1 MAREEIRKENL
12 EVIED
17 VVEDFEYLYEEEEE
31 LIRNRKVIRR
41 YKVFGVLISFVTL
54 CLLVLVTGI
63 VTMAR
68 YKTDKVVN
76 KDLREK
82 YEFLENIEPF
92 YDDVINYVVVNQIE
106 EDGVVRVEFSG
117 TMGSYYK
124 ALYEDGYLEKADLV
138 KFQEESNKY
147 FAVENVDKAMESV
160 RKINTVNEGKYKEL
174 QNILL
179 SSLEEIKAISST
191 VKEEKLDGKLEYSEI
206 EFNLGKYSEQVD
218 DLIKLYDEI
227 RKEFKS

>member
-82 YEFLENIEPF
+82 YEFLENIGPF

-117 TMGSYYK
+117 TMGSYYE

-147 FAVENVDKAMESV
+147 FAAENVDKAMESV